1 MNVDLDEAFKWF
13 KRAAGE
19 NVVVDT
25 NKIAGTMRML
35 GFEMKLRALH
45 QLYKYYLSGECPEQQ
60 PQLAKA
66 LYYLRRAAELGD
78 LESQREL
85 GRVYM
90 TGSCTGYKDLGKAE
104 RWLEKAANKGDPESH
119 KVLNYCILDW
129 FECLQLQSVHVNFQ
143 LITLIES
150 NRIPLQVQVGGF

>member
-1 MNVDLDEAFKWF
+1 MLLFEGVVNVDLDEAFKWF

-19 NVVVDT
+19 GVIVITT
-25 NKIAGTMRML
+25 NKFAGTVRML

-45 QLYKYYLSGECPEQQ
+45 QLYKYYLNGECPELK

-78 LESQREL
+78 LESQKEL

-90 TGSCTGYKDLGKAE
+90 TGSCTGYKDLDKAE
-104 RWLEKAANKGDPESH
+104 RWLEKAAKKGDSESQ
-119 KVLNYCILDW
+119 KVLLY
-129 FECLQLQSVHVNFQ
+129 S
-143 LITLIES
+143 
-150 NRIPLQVQVGGF
+150 